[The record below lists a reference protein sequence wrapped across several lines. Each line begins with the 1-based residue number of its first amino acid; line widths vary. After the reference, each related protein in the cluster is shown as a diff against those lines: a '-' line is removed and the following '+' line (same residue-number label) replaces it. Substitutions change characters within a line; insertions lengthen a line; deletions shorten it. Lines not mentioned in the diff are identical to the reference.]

1 MIRMRTLFA
10 LLLIAQQALVC
21 AQTAPDFTVTD
32 IHGEVHHLYADYL
45 NQGKTVMIKVFFT
58 TCPPC
63 NSIAP
68 LMEPFYQE
76 WGAGQNDV
84 EFFEMTDKSFDT
96 NSLVEAYAN
105 SYNETF
111 PAISMQG
118 GSLVAVQPYKNGQF
132 GQWFGT
138 PTFIVIAPD
147 GTVQFDVSGA
157 GNSATIAAIDA
168 AIAATG
174 ALKPG
179 QVPGAPDFT
188 VTDINSQTHHLY
200 ADYLDQGK
208 TVVVEIFNT
217 TCTPCNSI
225 APLLQPLNEEWGGG
239 DSDVVFFEMSDQ
251 NGDVNA
257 LVLDFQEDYDHTFH
271 GISTDGGSVAAV
283 QPYKDGTFGP
293 WVAAPT
299 FVVISPNGT
308 VQYDVK
314 GANPEA
320 TIDALDAAIA
330 STGAVKPP
338 PPTMAPDF
346 TVTDIEGQVHHL
358 YADYLTQGKT
368 VLLEVFYTTCPP
380 CNAIAPLMEP
390 FYQEWGAGDHDVEF
404 FVMTDKNADTN
415 PLVAAYHTSYNE
427 TFPAISKEGGSLD
440 AVQPYKNGSF
450 GPWSGTPTFVVIA
463 PDGSVQYDVDG
474 ANNQATIDALDAAIL
489 ATGAEKPT
497 QGEVPVTVTGMVQFL
512 EGSSGVGNAF
522 VQILDANDIVLRQD
536 TSDATGAFNLQ
547 VLLSEVQ
554 PGWKMKVIKEGG
566 ATNGVSAQDLIRI
579 QKHLLFIDPMTNP
592 LSKLASD
599 ANGSGT
605 ISSLDI
611 VTLLKLLLGQTSNFP
626 DQQEWITIPADTDFG
641 PPTQHPPVIPSYTIP
656 LQDILDGLRQ
666 PDFIAIK
673 KGDANG
679 NADPN

>member
-10 LLLIAQQALVC
+10 LLLIAQQAFVC

-118 GSLVAVQPYKNGQF
+118 GSIAAVQPYKNGQF

-157 GNSATIAAIDA
+157 GNSATIAAVDA
-168 AIAATG
+168 ALAATG

-217 TCTPCNSI
+217 TCSPCNSI

-251 NGDVNA
+251 SGDTNP
-257 LVLDFQEDYDHTFH
+257 LVFGYQEDYDHTFN
-271 GISTDGGSVAAV
+271 GVSNDGGSVAAV

-308 VQYDVK
+308 VQYDIK
-314 GANPEA
+314 GADHEA

-330 STGAVKPP
+330 STGALKPP

-380 CNAIAPLMEP
+380 CNSIAPLMEP

-415 PLVAAYHTSYNE
+415 PLVAAYHASYTE

-474 ANNQATIDALDAAIL
+474 PNNQTTIDALEAAIL

-497 QGEVPVTVTGMVQFL
+497 QGEVPVTVSGTVQFL

-522 VQILDANDIVLRQD
+522 IQILDANDTVLRQD
-536 TSDATGAFNLQ
+536 TSDATGAFNLD

-554 PGWKMKVIKEGG
+554 PGWKMKVVKEGE

-579 QKHLLFIDPMTNP
+579 QKHLLFIDQMTSP
-592 LSKLASD
+592 LSKIAAD

-611 VTLLKLLLGQTSNFP
+611 VALLKLLLGQTSNFP

-641 PPTQHPPVIPSYTIP
+641 PPTQHPPVITSYTIP
-656 LQDILDGLRQ
+656 LQDILAGLRQ

-679 NADPN
+679 NANPN

>member
-1 MIRMRTLFA
+1 MRTLIA
-10 LLLIAQQALVC
+10 LLLVAQQALVC

-118 GSLVAVQPYKNGQF
+118 GSIAAVQPYKNGQF

-157 GNSATIAAIDA
+157 GNSATIAAVDA

-188 VTDINSQTHHLY
+188 VTDINGQTHHLY

-251 NGDVNA
+251 SGDTNP
-257 LVLDFQEDYDHTFH
+257 LVFDFQEDYDHTFH
-271 GISTDGGSVAAV
+271 GVSNAGGSLAAV

-314 GANPEA
+314 GANHGA
-320 TIDALDAAIA
+320 TIVALDAAIA

-338 PPTMAPDF
+338 PSTMAPDF
-346 TVTDIEGQVHHL
+346 TVTDIDGQLHRL
-358 YADYLTQGKT
+358 YADYLNQGKT

-380 CNAIAPLMEP
+380 CNSIAPLMEP

-404 FVMTDKNADTN
+404 FILTDKNADTN
-415 PLVAAYHTSYNE
+415 PLVAAFHSNYNE
-427 TFPAISKEGGSLD
+427 TFPAVSKEGGSLD

-474 ANNQATIDALDAAIL
+474 ANNQATIDAIDAAIL

-497 QGEVPVTVTGMVQFL
+497 QGEVPVVVNGMVQFL
-512 EGSSGVGNAF
+512 EGSAGVGNAF
-522 VQILDANDIVLRQD
+522 VQILDANNTILRQD
-536 TSDATGAFNLQ
+536 TSDATGAFNLE

-554 PGWKMKVIKEGG
+554 PGWKMKVVKEGG
-566 ATNGVSAQDLIRI
+566 ATNGVSAVDLIRI
-579 QKHLLFIDPMTNP
+579 QKHLLFVDPMTSP

-611 VTLLKLLLGQTSNFP
+611 VTLLKLLLGITTNFP
-626 DQQEWITIPADTDFG
+626 DQQSWITIPADTDFG
-641 PPTQHPPVIPSYTIP
+641 TPTQHPPVIASYTIP

-666 PDFIAIK
+666 PVFIAIK

-679 NADPN
+679 TANPN